1 MGRNH
6 LSVMKVLYKPQR
18 IAIRPKSNGSAPG
31 ISRASGQGSNSGN
44 TNEKLK
50 SPIYHSFN
58 KRRFRVHIS
67 EKQKVKKNLF
77 GSSDPARDYQNTSF
91 HNNTQRI
98 LADKLNRQTVK
109 DHSKSSSSL
118 GSRTLQRMMSLQ
130 EMLKP
135 EKRRKRSVPV
145 SVERKRDDSQA
156 IPGTEFEIF
165 LRKKFYDCE
174 GIFDDVWNIE
184 VSPQKGRQLESC
196 PY

>member
-1 MGRNH
+1 
-6 LSVMKVLYKPQR
+6 MKVLYKPQR
-18 IAIRPKSNGSAPG
+18 IAIRPRSNGSPPG
-31 ISRASGQGSNSGN
+31 FSRASGQGSNSRN
-44 TNEKLK
+44 INEKLK

-58 KRRFRVHIS
+58 KRRFRVHLS

-98 LADKLNRQTVK
+98 VADKISQRTLS
-109 DHSKSSSSL
+109 DHNQSKSSSSL

-135 EKRRKRSVPV
+135 KRRRKRSNPVP
-145 SVERKRDDSQA
+145 VERKSDDSQT
-156 IPGTEFEIF
+156 IPGPEFETF
-165 LRKKFYDCE
+165 LREKFHDCE
-174 GIFDDVWNIE
+174 GFFDDVWNKE
-184 VSPQKGRQLESC
+184 FSPKKGRQLGSC